1 MPSVIEAIDN
11 TGDIL
16 VQRMPLQ
23 GSADWELG
31 SQVIVQ
37 ENQVAVFWRDG
48 QALDGFLPGRH
59 TIETANVPLLGR
71 AIGAGFDGKSP
82 FRACVYFLSSKV
94 FQGIGWGTAQPVTF
108 RDGDFGMVP
117 VRAFGMYSYRIT
129 KPRRFMSTIVGTQ
142 GVVDTAD
149 LQQLLRSFIVA
160 RFARILGE
168 VLKCIVDLPVMYDD
182 LSLQLKEAVREEFGQ
197 YGLSLVDLVVEA
209 ITPPPEVQDMI
220 SKAAGMAIQDV
231 DRYQKLSVADAMV
244 EGAKNPAGGAAAG
257 IGAGLGAG
265 LGMAMGQQ
273 MQSQQPPAAVT
284 SPEAK
289 GPAAGPDDARKRL
302 VDAKQM
308 LDDGL
313 IDESEFKELKT
324 RILKE
329 F

>member
-11 TGDIL
+11 SGDVM
-16 VQRMPLQ
+16 VQRLPIQ
-23 GSADWELG
+23 GSAEWEIG

-59 TIETANVPLLGR
+59 TVETANIPMLGR
-71 AIGAGFDGKSP
+71 AIGAGFKGTSP

-94 FQGIGWGTAQPVTF
+94 FPGIGWGTSQPVTF
-108 RDGDFGMVP
+108 RDGDFGMVQ
-117 VRAFGMYSYRIT
+117 VRAFGMYSVRLT

-142 GVVDTAD
+142 GVVETTDI
-149 LQQLLRSFIVA
+149 QQLLRSFIVA
-160 RFARILGE
+160 RFTRILGE
-168 VLKCIVDLPVMYDD
+168 NLKCIVDLPVVYDD
-182 LSLQLKEAVREEFGQ
+182 LSLQLKEAIREEFDQ

-209 ITPPPEVQDMI
+209 ITPPPEVQEMI
-220 SKAAGMAIQDV
+220 SKAGGMAIQDV

-273 MQSQQPPAAVT
+273 MQSQQPPAAAT
-284 SPEAK
+284 PEVK
-289 GPAAGPDDARKRL
+289 GPTSSTDDARNRL
-302 VDAKQM
+302 ANAKQM
-308 LDDGL
+308 LDDGI
-313 IDESEFKELKT
+313 IDESDFKELKA

-329 F
+329 M